1 MFDTVTETSPI
12 LPENLLKYAQAIQS
26 RYSASKDSTLLAAAN
41 MLKGEDEDERR
52 FHELFDALK
61 DTWGADRNSAVVA
74 ASIIAFLPTD
84 KGITALAEQLHVEY
98 HGQYTKGG
106 CLIVAARIFEEHAE
120 LEALAAEGLID
131 ARGAPTEPAPAQAPT
146 TPLRRETTFIR
157 ETTLGRKPVPVAEP
171 VADTPPVIAPLR
183 DGNVLPSQG

>member
-1 MFDTVTETSPI
+1 MFDTVPETAPI

-98 HGQYTKGG
+98 NGQYTKGG

-131 ARGAPTEPAPAQAPT
+131 ARGAPTEPVPVAEPA
-146 TPLRRETTFIR
+146 TPLRR